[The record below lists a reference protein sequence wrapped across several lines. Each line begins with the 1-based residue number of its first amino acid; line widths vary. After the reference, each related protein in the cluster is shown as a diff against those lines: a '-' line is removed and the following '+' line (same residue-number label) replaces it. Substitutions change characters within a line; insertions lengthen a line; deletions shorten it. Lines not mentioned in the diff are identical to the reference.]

1 MEVQLLTG
9 HHLHQHKIMQFRVL
23 IDLVILG
30 QEVAD
35 TAPQLGY
42 NILLMD
48 DLLLPVLKL
57 RPRPLHS
64 HQPLHLL
71 LILHIVVVV
80 GRADEGDI
88 HSIGINEAGSALTD
102 GSVVANGLDYFHFG
116 HVVDIVL
123 DPLLGW
129 IFDS

>member
-1 MEVQLLTG
+1 
-9 HHLHQHKIMQFRVL
+9 MQFRVL

-57 RPRPLHS
+57 RPRSLHS

-71 LILHIVVVV
+71 LILHIVIVV

-88 HSIGINEAGSALTD
+88 HPIGINEAGSALTD